1 MCMVNNM
8 KCSEL
13 CKLRNCDSQ
22 PQDDEDD
29 DPQVMDDDVE
39 MEELDFE

>member
-1 MCMVNNM
+1 M
-8 KCSEL
+8 KYSEL
-13 CKLRNCDSQ
+13 CKLKNFDNQ

-39 MEELDFE
+39 MEELHFELL